1 MLIGYKTQRVPANLR
16 IYPDILGFFLLSCS
30 KSLLFFG
37 KPQRREGA
45 LESALVN
52 QVNKMVMHEKIPV
65 EQKDWQ
71 LIPKI
76 FFERINPLEFYGE
89 LTNLN

>member
-1 MLIGYKTQRVPANLR
+1 MLIGYKAQRVPANLR
-16 IYPDILGFFLLSCS
+16 IYPDILGIFLSCS

-52 QVNKMVMHEKIPV
+52 Q
-65 EQKDWQ
+65 
-71 LIPKI
+71 
-76 FFERINPLEFYGE
+76 
-89 LTNLN
+89 